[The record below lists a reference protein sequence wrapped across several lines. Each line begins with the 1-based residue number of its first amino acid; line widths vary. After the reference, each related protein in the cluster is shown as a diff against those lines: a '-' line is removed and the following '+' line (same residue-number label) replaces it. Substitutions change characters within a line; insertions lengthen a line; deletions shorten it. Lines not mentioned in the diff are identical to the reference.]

1 MIMITVRIVSCE
13 PSCAAKWHS
22 SPGPRPSEMPAER
35 QRLDLNVHTETRCSG
50 KVFSRINTFLVET
63 RSNAVEI

>member
-35 QRLDLNVHTETRCSG
+35 TTMGGRVASVYVKR
-50 KVFSRINTFLVET
+50 SRMRKLRI
-63 RSNAVEI
+63 RAR